1 MKRPKALTRK
11 VMRLSYCSLMDCT
24 ISLRRKKMWG
34 YKLFN
39 EMFREY
45 SDNSLIYEVFH
56 VGSKRKCRLVQV
68 YKSFTVKM
76 GRSINV
82 LGYMG
87 TNGREVCVKL
97 GWDVKRMSVEISI
110 MLGNFLKDEEKRKR
124 NSSDLR
130 EVQRKRRKV
139 K

>member
-1 MKRPKALTRK
+1 
-11 VMRLSYCSLMDCT
+11 
-24 ISLRRKKMWG
+24 
-34 YKLFN
+34 
-39 EMFREY
+39 MFEEY

-97 GWDVKRMSVEISI
+97 GWDVKRKNVKISI
-110 MLGNFLKDEEKRKR
+110 MLGNFFWRMGRKEKEILQIWEKCKGKEEKWSEFFFDKVISWERWYLFLLISAWYQM
-124 NSSDLR
+124 SSFSLR
-130 EVQRKRRKV
+130 QA
-139 K
+139 

>member
-1 MKRPKALTRK
+1 ML
-11 VMRLSYCSLMDCT
+11 
-24 ISLRRKKMWG
+24 G

-97 GWDVKRMSVEISI
+97 GWDVKRKNVEISI